1 MNPLHIK
8 PKRLSALKTYGFTPL
23 FSPGDDSRKGW
34 RGMLSAR
41 STTPLN
47 QKNAV
52 SNSTKKPT
60 TVTSAPVTWIMN

>member
-1 MNPLHIK
+1 MEQQVY
-8 PKRLSALKTYGFTPL
+8 KTEGVNRTKNMRFYSFVFT
-23 FSPGDDSRKGW
+23 GDDSRKGW
-34 RGMLSAR
+34 RGMPSAR

-60 TVTSAPVTWIMN
+60 TVTSAPSRGL